1 MAVWYLMRA
10 SGVVSLVLL
19 TVVLVL
25 GIATRNRVR
34 FGRAPA
40 FVTAGI
46 HRGVSLLSVV
56 FVGVHVATAVA
67 DPYAQVGLV
76 ATVVPFAGSG
86 NPLWVG
92 LGTLSLDL
100 VVALI
105 VTSLL
110 RRHIGARAW
119 RLVHWAAYL
128 CWPVAVA
135 HTLGIGSDAGTTW
148 LRVTTAVCIALVAWA
163 SATRIAGRSRGKRLE
178 PQRRPRPAA
187 TLRAAA

>member
-34 FGRAPA
+34 VGRAPA

-56 FVGVHVATAVA
+56 FLATHVATAVA

-76 ATVVPFAGSG
+76 ATVVPFAGAAKG
-86 NPLWVG
+86 LWVG
-92 LGTLSLDL
+92 LGTVSLDL
-100 VVALI
+100 IAALI
-105 VTSLL
+105 ATSLL
-110 RRHIGARAW
+110 RRHVGVRAW
-119 RLVHWAAYL
+119 RLVHWTAYL

-135 HTLGIGSDAGTTW
+135 HTLGIGTDAGTTW
-148 LRVTTAVCIALVAWA
+148 LRATTGACVALVAA
-163 SATRIAGRSRGKRLE
+163 AVVARVTTGTRGKRLE
-178 PQRRPRPAA
+178 PPRRPAVA
-187 TLRAAA
+187 RAAA